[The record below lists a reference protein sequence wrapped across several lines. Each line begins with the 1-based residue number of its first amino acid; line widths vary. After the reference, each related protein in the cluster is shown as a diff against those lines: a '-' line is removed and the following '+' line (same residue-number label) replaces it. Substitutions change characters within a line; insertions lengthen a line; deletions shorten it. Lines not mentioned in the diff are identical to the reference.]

1 MPSPPSPSGLLVAAP
16 HSGSGKTLVTLAL
29 LAHLRREGIAVQ
41 PAKAGP
47 DYIDPAFH
55 AAAAGVPSVNLDPY
69 AMRPALIRALVQ
81 GPAPLVAEGMMG
93 LFDGAADGSGSSAD
107 LAELLD
113 LAVVLVVDCAR
124 QSHSVAALVRGFR
137 DHRPRL
143 RFAGLVLNRVASPR
157 HERMLRT
164 ALEPLGLPV
173 LAALPPA
180 PQLVLPERHLGL
192 VQAGE
197 HAGLSAFL
205 GHAADWFAAG
215 LVPGALDAWLAAHV
229 SRETAR
235 PETLAPLGTRIAVAS
250 DTAFAFS
257 YPHLLDGWRA
267 AGATLHPFSPL
278 ADEAPD
284 PSCDA
289 CWLPGGYPEL
299 HAGRLAACEHFRAGM
314 RAFAAG
320 KPVHGECGGFM
331 VLGESLEDA
340 DGTVHPMLG
349 LLGHATSF
357 AKRRMNLG
365 YREAR
370 LRADC
375 PIGRVGTAVRG
386 HEFHYARVVD
396 PGEDASLA
404 DLFDGTGTALGPA
417 GGRRGRVS
425 GTFFHAIA
433 SA

>member
-113 LAVVLVVDCAR
+113 LAVVLVVDCGR
-124 QSHSVAALVRGFR
+124 QSQSVAALVRGFR

-180 PQLVLPERHLGL
+180 PHLVLPERHLGL

-205 GHAADWFAAG
+205 GDAADWFAAG

-284 PSCDA
+284 PSADA
-289 CWLPGGYPEL
+289 VFLPGGYPEL
-299 HAGRLAACEHFRAGM
+299 HAGRLAANAVFRDGM
-314 RAFAAG
+314 HRAAAG
-320 KPVHGECGGFM
+320 GARIYGECGGYM
-331 VLGESLEDA
+331 VLGEGLVDA
-340 DGTVHPMLG
+340 AGARHAMLG
-349 LLGHATSF
+349 LLRLETSF
-357 AKRRMNLG
+357 AERRRHLG
-365 YREAR
+365 YRRLEAQPGGPWDGA
-370 LRADC
+370 L
-375 PIGRVGTAVRG
+375 TA
-386 HEFHYARVVD
+386 HEFHYTSTLSERGEPLFRARD
-396 PGEDASLA
+396 
-404 DLFDGTGTALGPA
+404 ALGDDLGFSGLRA
-417 GGRRGRVS
+417 GRVAGS
-425 GTFFHAIA
+425 FLHVIDRA
-433 SA
+433 